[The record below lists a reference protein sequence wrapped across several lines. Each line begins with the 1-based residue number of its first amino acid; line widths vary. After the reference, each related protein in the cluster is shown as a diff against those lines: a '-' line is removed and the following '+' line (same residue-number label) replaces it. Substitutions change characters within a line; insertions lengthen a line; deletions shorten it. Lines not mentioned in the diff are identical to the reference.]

1 MTDPLFLKIHFSI
14 TTILLK
20 FLIWWLW
27 KKDMTYRNGEINS
40 VNLYLQQVLIILVVQ
55 IDWIKGTTYTAIN
68 TANTMISYGNMDVEC
83 MYIQSYTFVWNVWF
97 YPHISGGS
105 YQTYGMWLQNNRFNN
120 IRNDL
125 SNVNLALKLI
135 NF

>member
-27 KKDMTYRNGEINS
+27 KKDMTSRNGEINS
-40 VNLYLQQVLIILVVQ
+40 ANLYLQQVLIILVVQ
-55 IDWIKGTTYTAIN
+55 IDWIKGTPYTAIN

-83 MYIQSYTFVWNVWF
+83 MYTKLHLCLECVILSTYQWGFLSNIWNV
-97 YPHISGGS
+97 I
-105 YQTYGMWLQNNRFNN
+105 TNNRFNN

-125 SNVNLALKLI
+125 SNVNIALKLI